1 MLMHK
6 GWPEFSFAFQ
16 PIVNATTQTIVSYE
30 ALVRG
35 RQQQTALQILQSVSD
50 TDRYHLDETL
60 RQKAIQLAARLQIG
74 CNINLNLLP
83 LALEV
88 SETAV
93 HSTLAMAE
101 KHGISN
107 SRISLEIIE
116 SEIINNL
123 DWFVKSINV
132 FRSLGVHISIDDFGA
147 GYSGLNLLASFQPDS
162 IKIDMTLMRDIDSIG
177 PKQAIVRGI
186 IRTCLDLGIDII
198 AEGIETEDEYS
209 WCRDEGIEMY
219 QGFFFAKPEFEML
232 PDAYFPDW

>member
-1 MLMHK
+1 MHK

-16 PIVNATTQTIVSYE
+16 PIVNVATHTIVSYE

-35 RQQQTALQILQSVSD
+35 REQQTALQILQSVSH

-60 RQKAIQLAARLQIG
+60 RQQAIQLAARLKIG
-74 CNINLNLLP
+74 CNLNLNLLP
-83 LALEV
+83 MALEV

-101 KHGISN
+101 KHGIPA
-107 SRISLEIIE
+107 SRIALEIVE
-116 SEIINNL
+116 SEIINNV
-123 DWFVKSINV
+123 DWFVQSIND

-162 IKIDMTLMRDIDSIG
+162 IKIDMSLMRDIDSIG

-186 IRTCLDLGIDII
+186 VRTCLDLGIDII
-198 AEGIETEDEYS
+198 AEGIETDNEYS
-209 WCRDEGIEMY
+209 WCKDEGIELY
-219 QGFFFAKPEFEML
+219 QGYFFAKPEFEML
-232 PDAYFPDW
+232 PNAYFPDC

>member
-1 MLMHK
+1 MHK

-16 PIVNATTQTIVSYE
+16 PIVNVATHTIVSYE

-35 RQQQTALQILQSVSD
+35 REQQTALQILQSVSD

-60 RQKAIQLAARLQIG
+60 RQQAIQLAARLKIG
-74 CNINLNLLP
+74 CNLNLNLLP

-101 KHGISN
+101 KHGIPT
-107 SRISLEIIE
+107 SRIALEIVE
-116 SEIINNL
+116 SEIINNV
-123 DWFVKSINV
+123 DWFVQSIND

-162 IKIDMTLMRDIDSIG
+162 IKIDMSLMRDIDSIG

-186 IRTCLDLGIDII
+186 VRTCLDLGIDII
-198 AEGIETEDEYS
+198 AEGIETDDEYS
-209 WCRDEGIEMY
+209 WCKDEGIELY
-219 QGFFFAKPEFEML
+219 QGYYFAKPEFEML
-232 PDAYFPDW
+232 PNAYFPNY